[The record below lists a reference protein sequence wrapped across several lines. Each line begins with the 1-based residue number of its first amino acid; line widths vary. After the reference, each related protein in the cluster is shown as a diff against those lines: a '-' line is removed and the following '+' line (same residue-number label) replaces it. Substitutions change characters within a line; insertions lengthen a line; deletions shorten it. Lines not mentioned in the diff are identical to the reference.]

1 MAQYPMWDKWM
12 YKIYQSVQRQ
22 WWYSNNT
29 DATNISVWQVLE
41 WIFVLFDYTRGMS
54 IMSALYINKKLV
66 IYLWRKVNTI
76 DTFYIPTREVL
87 IGGL

>member
-54 IMSALYINKKLV
+54 IMSALYINKKKWL
-66 IYLWRKVNTI
+66 
-76 DTFYIPTREVL
+76 YIFEERLTLL
-87 IGGL
+87 IHFISLQEKFW